1 MVYIK
6 LDKLDLASYFLEKV
20 YSLSNKVEDY
30 IELVRIYIAQNKVD
44 TVIKMLNDY
53 LYKNGFNLLVEK
65 TLAIIYSFQN
75 NYNSAYEIYRAI
87 YNHTLDPFD
96 ALNVLTTLKNLGNI
110 WEMID
115 FLEDSGIN
123 NNLLLSLYLQQGK
136 LEKGLELSDKLYKE
150 TQDNFYLAQHVVF
163 QTEIAKQDNKR
174 LSKETLKNII
184 STLEKV
190 VDELNS
196 SLYYNYLGYLL
207 IDYDY
212 KVEEGL
218 KYIQKALKLD
228 DDPFILDS
236 LAWGQFK
243 LNQCDEAYKNMK
255 QVIKQLSTSEPEIKE
270 HWEKIQK
277 CKEQGK

>member
-1 MVYIK
+1 
-6 LDKLDLASYFLEKV
+6 
-20 YSLSNKVEDY
+20 
-30 IELVRIYIAQNKVD
+30 
-44 TVIKMLNDY
+44 
-53 LYKNGFNLLVEK
+53 
-65 TLAIIYSFQN
+65 
-75 NYNSAYEIYRAI
+75 
-87 YNHTLDPFD
+87 
-96 ALNVLTTLKNLGNI
+96 
-110 WEMID
+110 
-115 FLEDSGIN
+115 
-123 NNLLLSLYLQQGK
+123 
-136 LEKGLELSDKLYKE
+136 LELSDKLYKE

-163 QTEIAKQDNKR
+163 QTEIAKQDDKR

-255 QVIKQLSTSEPEIKE
+255 QVVRQLGTSEPEIKE